1 MQNTNETN
9 PKTNILSE
17 KLFSLFKT
25 LLFVLI
31 VWILYK
37 TFKDKQQNIGDLIV
51 ECKKALV
58 WKNLWKGIL
67 LILLIFF
74 NWGFEAKKWQQ
85 LALKIEDI
93 SFQEAFKSVL
103 MGLSLGFITPANLG
117 DYAGRM
123 WKFQH
128 QKRAESIGAILLGNG
143 IQFYI
148 SLLFGTLSFVY
159 FLVTQHQ
166 LLLGFNAVVVIVLT
180 ISLFLGFFAYQKRH
194 LFYLLI
200 LKIPFLKRFAHTIK
214 ILKHFT
220 NQEVKKVFFWGLM
233 RYLTI
238 SLQFV
243 LVLLIF
249 QIKLNVLDLWTI
261 SCLIFLIKTIV
272 PAINFLGDLGIRE
285 FSAIYFFSFYQVNTA
300 AVIAAT
306 FVLWL
311 INILF
316 PVLLGSILVLKTKVS
331 I

>member
-9 PKTNILSE
+9 PKTSILSE
-17 KLFSLFKT
+17 KLISLFKI
-25 LLFVLI
+25 LLFVVI
-31 VWILYK
+31 VWMLYK
-37 TFKDKQQNIGDLIV
+37 TFKEKQQNIGDLIV
-51 ECKKALV
+51 ECQKTLL
-58 WKNLWKGIL
+58 WENLWKGIL

-93 SFQEAFKSVL
+93 SFKEAFKGVL

-159 FLVTQHQ
+159 FVFRKEQFTSINFILI
-166 LLLGFNAVVVIVLT
+166 LIFSF
-180 ISLFLGFFAYQKRH
+180 SLYLGFFAYLKRH
-194 LFYLLI
+194 LFYLFL
-200 LKIPFLKRFAHTIK
+200 LKIPFLKRFAHTVKVLENFEI
-214 ILKHFT
+214 
-220 NQEVKKVFFWGLM
+220 QEVMEVFFWALM

-249 QIKLNVLDLWTI
+249 GIDLNLVDLLAI
-261 SCLIFLIKTIV
+261 VCLIFLVKTIV

-285 FSAIYFFSFYQVNTA
+285 FSAIYFFGFYHVNTS

-316 PVLLGSILVLKTKVS
+316 PVLLGSILVLKTRVF
-331 I
+331 

>member
-9 PKTNILSE
+9 PKTSILSE
-17 KLFSLFKT
+17 KLFSLLKT
-25 LLFVLI
+25 LLFILI
-31 VWILYK
+31 VWMLYK
-37 TFKDKQQNIGDLIV
+37 TFKDKPQNIVGLIV
-51 ECKKALV
+51 ECQKALL
-58 WKNLWKGIL
+58 WENLWKGIA

-85 LALKIEDI
+85 LALKVEEI
-93 SFQEAFKSVL
+93 SFKEALKGVL

-159 FLVTQHQ
+159 FVFRKEQFSTLNFIMILVFS
-166 LLLGFNAVVVIVLT
+166 LSLT
-180 ISLFLGFFAYQKRH
+180 LGFFAYLKRH
-194 LFYLLI
+194 LFYLFL
-200 LKIPFLKRFAHTIK
+200 LKIPFLKRFAHTVK
-214 ILKHFT
+214 ILENFE
-220 NQEVKKVFFWGLM
+220 NQEVRIVFFWALM
-233 RYLTI
+233 RYFTI
-238 SLQFV
+238 SIQFV

-249 QIKLNVLDLWTI
+249 GIDLEVLDLLAI
-261 SCLIFLIKTIV
+261 ACLIFLVKTIV

-285 FSAIYFFSFYQVNTA
+285 FSAIYFFSFYHVNTS

-316 PVLLGSILVLKTKVS
+316 PVLLGSILVLKTKLL

>member
-9 PKTNILSE
+9 PKTSILSE
-17 KLFSLFKT
+17 KLFSLLKT
-25 LLFVLI
+25 LLFILI
-31 VWILYK
+31 VWMLYK

-51 ECKKALV
+51 ECQKALV
-58 WKNLWKGIL
+58 WENLWKGIL

-93 SFQEAFKSVL
+93 SFLEAFKGVL
-103 MGLSLGFITPANLG
+103 IGLSLGFITPANLG

-159 FLVTQHQ
+159 FSVTQQQ
-166 LLLGFNAVVVIVLT
+166 LFLGFNAVMVIVLT
-180 ISLFLGFFAYQKRH
+180 ISLSLGFFAYQKRH
-194 LFYLLI
+194 LFYLFI
-200 LKIPFLKRFAHTIK
+200 LKIPFLKRFAHTIQ
-214 ILKHFT
+214 ILEHFT
-220 NQEVKKVFFWGLM
+220 NQEVKEVFFWGLM

-243 LVLLIF
+243 LVLLVF
-249 QIKLNVLDLWTI
+249 QIKLNVLDLWVI

-316 PVLLGSILVLKTKVS
+316 PVLLGSILVLKTRISV
-331 I
+331 

>member
-9 PKTNILSE
+9 PKTSILSE
-17 KLFSLFKT
+17 KLISLFKI
-25 LLFVLI
+25 LLFVVI
-31 VWILYK
+31 VWMLYK
-37 TFKDKQQNIGDLIV
+37 TFQDKQQNIGDLIV
-51 ECKKALV
+51 ECQKALL
-58 WKNLWKGIL
+58 WENLWKDIL
-67 LILLIFF
+67 LILLIFV

-85 LALKIEDI
+85 LALKVEEI
-93 SFQEAFKSVL
+93 SFKEALKGVL

-166 LLLGFNAVVVIVLT
+166 LLFGFNAVIVIVLT
-180 ISLFLGFFAYQKRH
+180 ISLFWGFFAYQKRH
-194 LFYLLI
+194 LFYLFI
-200 LKIPFLKRFAHTIK
+200 LKIPFLKRFAQTIQ
-214 ILKHFT
+214 ILEHFT

-243 LVLLIF
+243 LALLIF
-249 QIKLNVLDLWTI
+249 GIYLNIVALLAI
-261 SCLIFLIKTIV
+261 VCLIFLVKTIV

-285 FSAIYFFSFYQVNTA
+285 FSAIYFFSFYQVNTT

-316 PVLLGSILVLKTKVS
+316 PVLVGSILVLKTR
-331 I
+331 IF

>member
-9 PKTNILSE
+9 PKTSILSE
-17 KLFSLFKT
+17 KLISLFKI
-25 LLFVLI
+25 LLFVII
-31 VWILYK
+31 VWMLYK

-51 ECKKALV
+51 ECQKTLL
-58 WKNLWKGIL
+58 WENLWKGIL

-85 LALKIEDI
+85 LALKVEEI
-93 SFQEAFKSVL
+93 SFKEALKGVL

-128 QKRAESIGAILLGNG
+128 QKRVESIGAILLGNG

-148 SLLFGTLSFVY
+148 SLLFGTLAFVY
-159 FLVTQHQ
+159 FVFRKEQFTSINFIMILV
-166 LLLGFNAVVVIVLT
+166 FSF
-180 ISLFLGFFAYQKRH
+180 SLCLGFFAYLKRH
-194 LFYLLI
+194 HFYLFL
-200 LKIPFLKRFAHTIK
+200 LKIPFLKRFAHTVK
-214 ILKHFT
+214 VLENFE
-220 NQEVKKVFFWGLM
+220 NQEIRKVFFWALL
-233 RYLTI
+233 RYFTI
-238 SLQFV
+238 SIQFV

-249 QIKLNVLDLWTI
+249 GIDLEVLDLLAI
-261 SCLIFLIKTIV
+261 ACLIFLVKTIV

-285 FSAIYFFSFYQVNTA
+285 FSAIYFFSFYHVNTS

-316 PVLLGSILVLKTKVS
+316 PVLVGSILVLKTRVF
-331 I
+331 

>member
-9 PKTNILSE
+9 PKTSILSE
-17 KLFSLFKT
+17 KLISLFKI
-25 LLFVLI
+25 LLFVII
-31 VWILYK
+31 VWMLYK
-37 TFKDKQQNIGDLIV
+37 TFKEKQQNIGDLIV
-51 ECKKALV
+51 ECQKTLL
-58 WKNLWKGIL
+58 WENLCKGIL
-67 LILLIFF
+67 LILLIFV

-85 LALKIEDI
+85 LALKVEEI
-93 SFQEAFKSVL
+93 SFKEALKGVL

-128 QKRAESIGAILLGNG
+128 QKKAESIGAILLGNG

-159 FLVTQHQ
+159 FVFRKGQFTSINFMLILV
-166 LLLGFNAVVVIVLT
+166 LSL
-180 ISLFLGFFAYQKRH
+180 SLFLGFFAYLKRH
-194 LFYLLI
+194 LFYLFL
-200 LKIPFLKRFAHTIK
+200 LKIPFLKRFAHTVK
-214 ILKHFT
+214 ILENFE
-220 NQEVKKVFFWGLM
+220 NQEVKKVFFWALI
-233 RYLTI
+233 RYFTI

-249 QIKLNVLDLWTI
+249 GIDLEVLDLLAI
-261 SCLIFLIKTIV
+261 ACLIFLVKTIV
-272 PAINFLGDLGIRE
+272 PAINFLGDLGVRE
-285 FSAIYFFSFYQVNTA
+285 FSAIYFFSFYHANTS

-316 PVLLGSILVLKTKVS
+316 PVLVGSILVLRTRVS
-331 I
+331 N